1 MAEKRSCPKCGAKLP
16 ANAPEGL
23 CPRCLM
29 KSARQDTKSA
39 YNAGSEVASDVPTSA
54 TPPGKFVPPKPEELA
69 GQFPHLE
76 IIELLGQGGMGAV
89 YKARQKQLDRLV
101 AIKILPPEVEQQA
114 AFAERFTR
122 EARSLARLNHPH
134 IVTVFDFGHTAE
146 GLYFFMMEFVEG
158 TDLRHVIQSAKLLPK
173 EALAIIPQICEA
185 LQFAHDEGIVH
196 RDIKPENILLDKRGR
211 VKIADFGLAKLLDSP
226 ATVYTLTQAG
236 QRMGTPHYMAPE
248 QIEHPDQ
255 VDHRADIFSLGVV
268 FYEML
273 TNELPLGRFSPPS
286 QKVEVDVRLD
296 EVVLRTLEKEP
307 DRRYQH
313 ASEVGV
319 DVKTIC
325 SDKQAGTKFSPR
337 PKADDDVESVR
348 HRVWIPAVGLL
359 VAGLI
364 NCLSVI
370 GAIWGALVPGD
381 AGLLL
386 VIWMV
391 VQTFVIILGAWNLM
405 QLRSYRWAV
414 AGSIFGIISI
424 AFPFGLAM
432 GIWALVLLTKKEVKA
447 AFGQEETEV
456 VIPPRIRE
464 FTVSTV
470 KDVRMAYGRGKVEV
484 QKIIRE
490 TSPDS
495 KESQES
501 DAVAPSKS
509 LGTGIASFILG
520 LVSILILSQ
529 STSFPGKFIGFP
541 FIFIA
546 GVLGVTAIRNIKDY
560 RKHLVETGFAAAGIL
575 FAFISAIRLLMN

>member
-1 MAEKRSCPKCGAKLP
+1 MAEKRSCPKCEAELP

-29 KSARQDTKSA
+29 KSARQDTKPA
-39 YNAGSEVASDVPTSA
+39 GNADSEVASDVPTSA
-54 TPPGKFVPPKPEELA
+54 TPPGKFVPPRPEELT

-101 AIKILPPEVEQQA
+101 AIKILPPEVEKEA

-122 EARSLARLNHPH
+122 EARSLARLNHPY
-134 IVTVFDFGHTAE
+134 IVTVYDFGRTAE

-158 TDLRHVIQSAKLLPK
+158 TDLRHVIQAAKLSPR
-173 EALAIIPQICEA
+173 EALAIVPQVCEA

-226 ATVYTLTQAG
+226 ATAYTLTQAG

-273 TNELPLGRFSPPS
+273 TNELPLGRFPPPS

-313 ASEVGV
+313 ASQVGV

-337 PKADDDVESVR
+337 PKMSDAVASIR

-359 VAGLI
+359 VAGALHG
-364 NCLSVI
+364 L
-370 GAIWGALVPGD
+370 GAIGTLWGALVPGD
-381 AGLLL
+381 AGLFL
-386 VIWMV
+386 VLWMA

-432 GIWALVLLTKKEVKA
+432 GIWALVLLTKKEVKV

-456 VIPPRIRE
+456 IIPPRIRA
-464 FTVSTV
+464 FTVSAV
-470 KDVRMAYGRGKVEV
+470 KDARMAYGRGKVEV

-490 TSPDS
+490 TRPETQ
-495 KESQES
+495 KPQES
-501 DAVAPSKS
+501 DSPGPSKN
-509 LGTGIASFILG
+509 
-520 LVSILILSQ
+520 LVMRI
-529 STSFPGKFIGFP
+529 TSFFLDFVNLL
-541 FIFIA
+541 
-546 GVLGVTAIRNIKDY
+546 VLSLKKKLKQCSDKLK
-560 RKHLVETGFAAAGIL
+560 RK
-575 FAFISAIRLLMN
+575 